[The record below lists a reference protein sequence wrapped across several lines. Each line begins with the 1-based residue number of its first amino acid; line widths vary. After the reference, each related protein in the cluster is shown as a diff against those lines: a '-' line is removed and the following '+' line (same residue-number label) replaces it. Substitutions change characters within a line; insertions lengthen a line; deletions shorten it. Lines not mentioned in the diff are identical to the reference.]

1 MEILV
6 AFAVVYMFSLLVVV
20 LLFGFSACQE
30 VRDEEN
36 RVEEIKCRIKSID
49 DFYAIANEAREE
61 LCKGVIHSAWQNGE
75 FLEIVNPLFGQI
87 QVKIKDIFANT
98 IWKNCDNVQLVT
110 FNPLKQ
116 EAVFKWDNNFIK
128 VSASAIM
135 NIYYKQESKNEQ
147 K

>member
-1 MEILV
+1 MIIMAV
-6 AFAVVYMFSLLVVV
+6 FAVIYMFSLFVFV
-20 LLFGFSACQE
+20 LIFGFSACQE
-30 VRDEEN
+30 IRDEEK

-75 FLEIVNPLFGQI
+75 FLEIVNPLLGQI

-98 IWKNCDNVQLVT
+98 IWKNCDNIQFVT
-110 FNPLKQ
+110 FKQLEQ
-116 EAVFKWDNNFIK
+116 EAVFKENGKRIK

-135 NIYYKQESKNEQ
+135 ETYYKKENKQ
-147 K
+147 